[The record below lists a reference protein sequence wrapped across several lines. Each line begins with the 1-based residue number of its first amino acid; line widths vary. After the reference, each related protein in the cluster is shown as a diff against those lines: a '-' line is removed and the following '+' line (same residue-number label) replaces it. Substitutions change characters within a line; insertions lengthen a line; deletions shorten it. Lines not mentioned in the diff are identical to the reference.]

1 MIIKENNEKI
11 ALAACTGMSA
21 NGLVSRI
28 AVYDTQKELDNII
41 HICIPSTA
49 AESNKSIKKII
60 NKYPI
65 IAVNGCENSCVNK
78 ILKDKNIKV
87 NKSINVN
94 KELENCKVR
103 PINPARCGKRE
114 EIAVNYIKKILI
126 KKANEIGGN

>member
-1 MIIKENNEKI
+1 MTIKEKNEKI

-28 AVYDTQKELDNII
+28 AVYDAQKESNNII

-65 IAVNGCENSCVNK
+65 IAVNGCENCCVNK
-78 ILKDKNIKV
+78 ILNDKNIKA
-87 NKSINVN
+87 NETININ
-94 KELENCKVR
+94 KELENCKVK

-114 EIAVNYIKKILI
+114 EIAINYIKKILI
-126 KKANEIGGN
+126 EKANKLER